1 MIVGRCQRLIAA
13 GIPRARALR
22 APTARRLLSSQP
34 EAGGGGAAETA
45 MDAAHKVAQTALMG
59 VSLAGLGYIGFATY
73 DIYSRSKKSGKPANI
88 QKSLS
93 EKVLTAAAEP
103 WKQGNVQ
110 HGDEVAVE
118 EDPVVVKKVVK
129 IARTQSEKVLT
140 AAAEPWKPG
149 NIQHGEE
156 VKVEEDEVVTKAVV
170 KLQKKFSERVLT
182 GAADSWKK

>member
-1 MIVGRCQRLIAA
+1 
-13 GIPRARALR
+13 
-22 APTARRLLSSQP
+22 
-34 EAGGGGAAETA
+34 

-73 DIYSRSKKSGKPANI
+73 DIYSRSKKSGKPVNI

>member
-1 MIVGRCQRLIAA
+1 M
-13 GIPRARALR
+13 
-22 APTARRLLSSQP
+22 
-34 EAGGGGAAETA
+34 
-45 MDAAHKVAQTALMG
+45 
-59 VSLAGLGYIGFATY
+59 
-73 DIYSRSKKSGKPANI
+73 
-88 QKSLS
+88 
-93 EKVLTAAAEP
+93 
-103 WKQGNVQ
+103 Q

-170 KLQKKFSERVLT
+170 KLQKKFSERCSRARPTRGRSEGRRDVRL
-182 GAADSWKK
+182 

>member
-1 MIVGRCQRLIAA
+1 MIVGRCARLVAA
-13 GIPRARALR
+13 GGIPRATVALR
-22 APTARRLLSSQP
+22 APTTRRLLSSQP
-34 EAGGGGAAETA
+34 EGGGAAETA